1 MCPPRAISAG
11 RSRGAKYFVM
21 DSDGNPLTSMDSE
34 TGKEEPFHYMGYQ
47 LLLANDI
54 EDSPNYEEQKVR

>member
-1 MCPPRAISAG
+1 
-11 RSRGAKYFVM
+11 M